1 MRPGVGKR
9 CRSGRITARW
19 PVLLVL
25 ALLAP
30 ALPGVGPEAIA
41 APLRHA
47 PTPAHGKPVAVHEVA
62 SHYHPPRRMPAYKT
76 PHVSWPAG
84 TASLT
89 VPRVDGKT
97 ARAGSLPVRIGRSS
111 HGSAP
116 DRLQVRLLPH
126 RSATAAGVHGVLLD
140 LTGTTP
146 SGTAPSAKAA
156 RAAGGKVAVSLDYSA
171 YAGAFGGDYA
181 SRLHLVRLPAC
192 ALTTPGV
199 RSCRTQTPL
208 ASRNDTHG
216 HTLHADV
223 PLPGTQ
229 PSASR
234 QAAASGTKQAMLQAA
249 STMVVAATSDS
260 GGGGG
265 DFSATS
271 LSPSGSWQ
279 AGGSSDGFEWSY
291 PMSVPGV
298 PGGMAPKL
306 GLSYNSQAVDGLVS
320 STNNQA
326 SVVGDG
332 FGLPASFVERSYR
345 SCNDNPAGT
354 TKTRDYCWSDDNQLT
369 LSLNGQTST
378 LVKDDKTGTYH
389 PAGDSAEKVEYL
401 TGAANGAQ
409 NGEYFRVTTDDGTQ
423 YTFGLD
429 ELPGWASG
437 NTKTNSVL
445 TEPVYATASG
455 QPCYNATFSNSWCQ
469 QAYRWNLD
477 YVKDTHGDV
486 MSSFYTVDTAY
497 YARDLGTTANTP
509 YSRDSRLTRIQYG
522 QRDGSVYSTS
532 PAAQITFS
540 YNGRCKTSATGCATS
555 TLSSSTA
562 ADWPDVPY
570 DLNCASGASCSV
582 TSPTFWSEYELST
595 VQTQALSGTAETNV
609 DKWDFTYAFPATGDS
624 TSPAL
629 WLSTLVHTGQDTT
642 GGGSTSPIAM
652 KPVTFTG
659 TPLSNRVNVT
669 NGYPPITRHRL
680 NTITTETGAIINVN
694 YSAPDCT
701 SGTPSDP
708 STNTKRCY
716 PEYWTPTG
724 QTSPIMDWFN
734 KFIVTGVTQQDPTGG
749 GVNDTISTHYT
760 PIGGGAWHYDTN
772 PLTKSS
778 QRTWNQWR
786 GYQGMTV
793 TTGTAPDPVTQT
805 DTTFFRGMDGDT
817 LPGGAT
823 RSVSITD
830 SRGDAPVKDS
840 NQFAGQT
847 YESITYNGSG
857 SNKVV
862 SDAVTTPW
870 TSAATA
876 THAVSGLPDQQAFL
890 TGAADSKVYTPL
902 AAGGTRVSE
911 TAFTHDTYG
920 RVTRTDDRGDV
931 STTADD
937 LCTTTS
943 YADNTAKWILDTA
956 DEVRTVSVDCDTTP
970 TLPKDAVSDT
980 LTFYDLSTTLGA
992 APSVGDP
999 TSTQKATSYNG
1010 STPVYTTTAS
1020 TTVDQYG
1027 RPATSTD
1034 ADKRTVKT
1042 TYSPTTGA
1050 EPTSITETDPLG
1062 YATVKTYDPLR
1073 NVPLSVTD
1081 PAGYKASGTYDAL
1094 GRLTQVFNPGITS
1107 PVTKYVYTLSNTAP
1121 STITT
1126 QSLNDDGTYRSATM
1140 LYDALL
1146 RVRETQTP
1154 TPDGSREV
1162 SDTVYNTIGQVAKTS
1177 SPYNATGA
1185 PDSTLVQ
1192 AQDGQIPSETGYTYD
1207 GAGRKTVATA
1217 YKLGS
1222 ETWHTTT
1229 VYGGDFTTTVPP
1241 SGATAQTLLTDA
1253 RGRVTHLY
1261 EYHTGAAADP
1271 VNDTASD
1278 YSDTKYTYYPDG
1290 NRASETDAAGNT
1302 WSWKYD
1308 LLGRQTS
1315 ASDPDS
1321 GTGTTAYDDAGLVLN
1336 TTDSRGKQLSYNYD
1350 ADGRK
1355 TGAYDTTGGVAQS
1368 TANQIGAWTYDTL
1381 KKGMPTASTSYQMG
1395 TGSPSVTTA
1404 VLAYNSL
1411 GKIAAEK
1418 TTLANLPTDEAALA
1432 PAAGYTTSYTYKPT
1446 GAPATEADP
1455 AEGGLP
1461 AETLTTG
1468 YDTFGEPT
1476 SLSSSGTNAWTYV
1489 SAVGYSESGQL
1500 LQYTFGPSTN
1510 WVALSLGYDEQTGA
1524 LTDAQTTDSTSSTVV
1539 DHARYTWGDTRV
1551 SKGAGLLTAVSDTQA
1566 GGAVTDTQCY
1576 SYDYADHLSSAW
1588 TATDSCAAVPA
1599 TGASSTVGGPNPY
1612 WQSWTYTADGLRKTQ
1627 TDHDTTGNTAGDT
1640 TTTYNYPTPGSSTDQ
1655 PHTLTSTTATGPN
1668 AAANTA
1674 SYTYDAA
1681 GNTQTISGGA
1691 AGQQALTFND
1701 EGKVATDTTSSGTTS
1716 YLYDATG
1723 GLALRTDPGKATL
1736 FVGNAQIVEDTT
1748 THTLSGTRYYT
1759 VAGHTIA
1766 QRSSSGDIQ
1775 YLIPN
1780 QQGTATVSIDYQTQ
1794 SVTRRQYL
1802 PFGQTRAGSASAFPN
1817 GTGFAGG
1824 TPDPATS
1831 LVNLGAREYDPFTG
1845 RFLSDDPVFESMDT
1859 NQLPGYDYAGNDPVT
1874 LSDPT
1879 GEDNWWADPT
1889 MNVPVTPDA
1898 PPISQ
1903 SLADEQGFG
1912 SLCNAH
1918 NCSNYHPHPV
1928 FISPHFGFSANTPNI
1943 KQLAAAF
1950 AKELKTHYD
1959 KMFDPRASTYRMP
1972 DKVLAY
1978 GTEVGTW
1985 DDVCSGK
1992 PGLCSKSFA
2001 DEVSGLHAALDKQ
2014 AKANER
2020 GTMCIFFG
2028 ECHWWKVTAAGA
2040 IYFRTMRAG
2049 PDGKPMLGNSARTLG
2064 GRDRDY
2070 EENLDEDGNI
2080 VVDEEGA
2087 TPPGL
2092 STNTNLPKMYR
2103 VARPNWLPGGQ
2114 SKDPLWAIKDDALA
2128 ARGLTAR
2135 PDPDDEFHIMLGPDE
2150 NGVSPDG
2157 YNARIQSTQDDW
2169 INTQAQSM
2177 EDVQAFLAEAE
2188 GEEP

>member
-1 MRPGVGKR
+1 MFR
-9 CRSGRITARW
+9 RSRIAARW
-19 PVLLVL
+19 PAALVAAVL
-25 ALLAP
+25 ALT
-30 ALPGVGPEAIA
+30 LPGTSPPA
-41 APLRHA
+41 AAATPRHA
-47 PTPAHGKPVAVHEVA
+47 PTPPHTKPVAVHAVR
-62 SHYHPPRRMPAYKT
+62 SHYRTPGHMPAYKT
-76 PHVSWPAG
+76 PKVSWPAG
-84 TASLT
+84 TATLA
-89 VPRVDGKT
+89 VPQVGGKT
-97 ARAGSLPVRIGRSS
+97 AGAGSLPVRIGRAGHS
-111 HGSAP
+111 GAP
-116 DRLQVRLLPH
+116 DRVQVRLLSH
-126 RSATAAGVHGVLLD
+126 QSATAAGVHGVLLN
-140 LTGTTP
+140 LT
-146 SGTAPSAKAA
+146 STAPAA
-156 RAAGGKVAVSLDYSA
+156 GATVRRAGGKVAVTLDYTA
-171 YAGAFGGDYA
+171 YEGAFGGDFG
-181 SRLHLVRLPAC
+181 SRLHLVQLPAC
-192 ALTTPGV
+192 ALTTPKV

-208 ASRNDTHG
+208 DSRNDTRG
-216 HTLHADV
+216 HSLNADV
-223 PLPGTQ
+223 TLPGAQTTGPQQHTASDTESAALQTQ
-229 PSASR
+229 A
-234 QAAASGTKQAMLQAA
+234 
-249 STMVVAATSDS
+249 TMVVAATSDS

-271 LSPSGSWQ
+271 LSASGSWQ
-279 AGGSSDGFEWSY
+279 AGGSADGFEWSY

-298 PGGMAPKL
+298 PGGNAPKL
-306 GLSYNSQAVDGLVS
+306 GLSYNSQAVDGLIS

-332 FGLPASFVERSYR
+332 FGLPSSFVERSYK
-345 SCNDNPAGT
+345 SCNENPAGT
-354 TKTRDYCWSDDNQLT
+354 TKTRDYCWSGDNQLT

-378 LVKDDKTGTYH
+378 LVKDDTTGTYH
-389 PAGDSAEKVEYL
+389 PVSDSNEKVEYL

-437 NTKTNSVL
+437 NTKTDSVL

-455 QPCYNATFSNSWCQ
+455 QPCYNATFSSSWCQ

-477 YVKDTHGDV
+477 YVKDPHGDV

-509 YSRDSRLTRIQYG
+509 YSRDSRLARIQYG
-522 QRDGSVYSTS
+522 QRDGSVYTTS
-532 PAAQITFS
+532 PAAQVTYS
-540 YNGRCKTSATGCATS
+540 YSGRCKTSATGCATS

-570 DLNCASGASCSV
+570 DLNCANGSSCNV
-582 TSPTFWSEYELST
+582 NSPTFWSESELST
-595 VQTQALSGTAETNV
+595 VQTQALSGTTETNV
-609 DKWDFTYAFPATGDS
+609 DKWDFTYSFPATGDS

-642 GGGSTSPIAM
+642 GGGSTAPIAM
-652 KPVTFTG
+652 KPVTFSG

-749 GVNDTISTHYT
+749 GVNDTIATHYT

-817 LPGGAT
+817 LPAGAT
-823 RSVSITD
+823 RSVSVTD
-830 SRGDAPVKDS
+830 SRGDTPVKDS

-890 TGAADSKVYTPL
+890 TGAADSKAYTPL
-902 AAGGTRVSE
+902 ASGGTQATE
-911 TAFTHDTYG
+911 TAFIHDSYG

-937 LCTTTS
+937 LCATTS
-943 YADNTAKWILDTA
+943 YAQNTSKWILDTV
-956 DEVRTVSVDCDTTP
+956 DEVRTVSVNCDTTP

-992 APSVGDP
+992 TPTVGDP

-1010 STPVYTTTAS
+1010 STPVYTTMAS
-1020 TTVDQYG
+1020 TTLDQYG
-1027 RPATSTD
+1027 RAATSTD
-1034 ADKRTVKT
+1034 ADKRTVRT

-1107 PVTKYVYTLSNTAP
+1107 PVTKYVYTLSNTGP
-1121 STITT
+1121 STIAT

-1146 RVRETQTP
+1146 RPRETQTP

-1162 SDTVYNTIGQVAKTS
+1162 SDTVYNTNGQVAKTS
-1177 SPYNATGA
+1177 SPYNASGA

-1229 VYGGDFTTTVPP
+1229 VYGGNFTTTIPP
-1241 SGATAQTLLTDA
+1241 SGATAQSLLTDG
-1253 RGRVTHLY
+1253 RGRVAHLY

-1271 VNDTASD
+1271 VNDAASD

-1290 NRASETDAAGNT
+1290 NRASEIDAAGNT
-1302 WSWKYD
+1302 WSWTYD

-1321 GTGTTAYDDAGLVLN
+1321 GTGTTAYDDGGLVLS
-1336 TTDSRGKQLSYNYD
+1336 TADSRGKQVSYSYD

-1355 TGAYDTTGGVAQS
+1355 TGAYDTTGDVAQS
-1368 TANQIGAWTYDTL
+1368 AANQIGAWTYDTL
-1381 KKGMPTASTSYQMG
+1381 KKGMPTANTSYQMG
-1395 TGSPSVTTA
+1395 TSGPSVTTTA
-1404 VLAYNSL
+1404 LAYNSL
-1411 GKIAAEK
+1411 GKVAAEK
-1418 TTLANLPTDEAALA
+1418 TTLANLPADEAALA
-1432 PAAGYTTSYTYKPT
+1432 PAAGYTTSYTYKPA
-1446 GAPATEADP
+1446 GSLATEADP

-1468 YDTFGEPT
+1468 YDTVGEPT
-1476 SLSSSGTNAWTYV
+1476 SLSSSGTNAWNYV
-1489 SAVGYSESGQL
+1489 SAIGYSESGQL

-1510 WVALSLGYDEQTGA
+1510 WVALSLGYDEQTGT
-1524 LTDAQTTDSTSSTVV
+1524 LTDTQTTDSTSSTVV
-1539 DHARYTWGDTRV
+1539 DHTRYTWGDSRI
-1551 SKGAGLLTAVSDTQA
+1551 SKGAGLLTGVSDAQD
-1566 GGAVTDTQCY
+1566 GGAVTDAQCY
-1576 SYDYADHLSSAW
+1576 TYDYADRLSSAW

-1599 TGASSTVGGPNPY
+1599 AGASSTVGGPNPY

-1627 TDHDTTGNTAGDT
+1627 TDHDTTGNTGNDT

-1655 PHTLTSTTATGPN
+1655 PHTLSTTTATGPN

-1674 SYTYDAA
+1674 SYTYDTA
-1681 GNTQTISGGA
+1681 GNTLSISGGA
-1691 AGQQALTFND
+1691 AGTQDLTFND
-1701 EGKVATDTTSSGTTS
+1701 QGKLATDTTSGGATS
-1716 YLYDATG
+1716 YLYDAAG
-1723 GLALRTDPGKATL
+1723 GLVLRTDPGKATL
-1736 FVGNAQIVEDTT
+1736 FIGNAQIVEDTT
-1748 THTLSGTRYYT
+1748 THSLSGTRYYS

-1766 QRSSSGDIQ
+1766 DRSSSGDIQ

-1780 QQGTATVSIDYQTQ
+1780 RQGTDTLAVDYQTQ

-1802 PFGQTRAGSASAFPN
+1802 PFGQTRSGSASTFPG
-1817 GTGFAGG
+1817 GTGFVGG

-1859 NQLPGYDYAGNDPVT
+1859 NELPGYDYAGNDPVT

-1889 MNVPVTPDA
+1889 MNKPVTPDA

-1918 NCSNYHPHPV
+1918 NCSHYHPHPV

-1950 AKELKTHYD
+1950 AKSLKTHYD
-1959 KMFDPRASTYRMP
+1959 KMFDPRASTYKMP
-1972 DKVLAY
+1972 DKMLAY

-1985 DDVCSGK
+1985 DDVCNGK

-2020 GTMCIFFG
+2020 GTMCMFFG

-2049 PDGKPMLGNSARTLG
+2049 ADGKPMLGNSARTLG
-2064 GRDRDY
+2064 GRERDY

-2080 VVDEEGA
+2080 VADEEGA

-2092 STNTNLPKMYR
+2092 STGTNLPKMFK

-2114 SKDPLWAIKDDALA
+2114 SKDPLWAIRDDALS

-2135 PDPDDEFHIMLGPDE
+2135 ADPRDKFHIMLGPDE
-2150 NGVSPDG
+2150 NGVSPDE
-2157 YNARIQSTQDDW
+2157 YNARIQSTQGDW
-2169 INTQAQSM
+2169 MSVQAETM